1 MLKLHFS
8 AYHEKMEKPVIQRN
22 YFFLLY
28 IFVTFATNIEGTWT
42 LSFVS
47 FIVVF
52 QYIMTWKK
60 NLIFSLSSFKKLSV
74 KDPLATFSTSTSW

>member
-42 LSFVS
+42 HLLF
-47 FIVVF
+47 
-52 QYIMTWKK
+52 
-60 NLIFSLSSFKKLSV
+60 
-74 KDPLATFSTSTSW
+74 PLL

>member
-28 IFVTFATNIEGTWT
+28 IFVTFETNSEGTWT
-42 LSFVS
+42 LSFIS

-52 QYIMTWKK
+52 QYMTWKK
-60 NLIFSLSSFKKLSV
+60 NLILSLSSFKKLSV
-74 KDPLATFSTSTSW
+74 KDRLATFSMSTSW